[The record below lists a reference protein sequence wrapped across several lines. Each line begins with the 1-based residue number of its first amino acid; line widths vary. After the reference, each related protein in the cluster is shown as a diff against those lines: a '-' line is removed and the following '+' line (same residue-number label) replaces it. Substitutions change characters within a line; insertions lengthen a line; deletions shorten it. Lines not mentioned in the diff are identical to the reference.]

1 MNENNQAISSYD
13 YDAWGNPMNSTVS
26 EESAYRYTGREYDE
40 ETGLHNFRARLYDS
54 TLMRFYQVDPA
65 EQFASPYVYCGNN
78 PIGLVDPDGR
88 VYQEAANIAYSYIG
102 NYIYGQGYDYTSWKP
117 LGNNLLICNE
127 LVFEVYLKGG
137 RVKVDNYNRSY
148 FPLAQR
154 DDCGPP
160 NMRDFFRD
168 NNSYYT
174 DKDFIMKNAK
184 PGDLLFFA
192 HHVAIVYQNM
202 GDGTITMIHSPGYN
216 RKGEPRYVEKATY
229 NYQELMNYFG
239 GSVALGV
246 LPEGGIEGKILPEPG
261 TTSEKKTNIL
271 PLDQFNIPS
280 RNEVYR
286 PEFEGGIEPGG
297 FGVPGR
303 YGWVPIAQ

>member
-1 MNENNQAISSYD
+1 
-13 YDAWGNPMNSTVS
+13 MNSTVS
-26 EESAYRYTGREYDE
+26 EESAYRYTGREYDD

-54 TLMRFYQVDPA
+54 TLMRFFQVDPA

-88 VYQEAANIAYSYIG
+88 VYQEAANRAKSFIGKYQYGNGYNYS
-102 NYIYGQGYDYTSWKP
+102 TWES
-117 LGNNLLICNE
+117 LGNNNLVCNE
-127 LVFEVYLKGG
+127 LVFKVYLEGG
-137 RVKVDNYNRSY
+137 RVKLDNNGRSV

-154 DDCGPP
+154 DDYGPP

-168 NNSYYT
+168 NNSFYT

-192 HHVAIVYQNM
+192 HHVAIVYQNK
-202 GDGTITMIHSPGYN
+202 GDGTITMIHSPGYDN
-216 RKGEPRYVEKATY
+216 SGKPRFVEEATY
-229 NYQELMNYFG
+229 SYEDLMDYFG
-239 GSVALGV
+239 GTVSLGV
-246 LPEGGIEGKILPEPG
+246 LPAGGIEGKILPEPG
-261 TTSEKKTNIL
+261 TTSEKKNNIL
-271 PLDQFNIPS
+271 PLEQFNIPS

-286 PEFEGGIEPGG
+286 PEFERGIEPGG

-303 YGWVPIAQ
+303 DGWVPIAW